1 MRLTFGDMTKKV
13 NIFNL
18 EKYPYDMDDPLFEVN
33 LIKDLTSEHSEEIK
47 LEAECDAELKSEDF
61 SLDKIVN
68 STIEWASSL
77 SSLNPLPTSLIPS
90 SLESFPSLD
99 LKSLPKHLKY
109 A

>member
-1 MRLTFGDMTKKV
+1 MTKEV
-13 NIFNL
+13 NFFNL
-18 EKYPYDMDDPLFEVN
+18 REQPCVMDNQPFEVN
-33 LIKDLTSEHSEEIK
+33 LVENFTSEHIEEIK

-68 STIEWASSL
+68 SSIEWASSL
-77 SSLNPLPTSLIPS
+77 SSLNPLPTSLTPS
-90 SLESFPSLD
+90 SLESFPSLE